1 MQCNNN
7 KVLHL
12 YKYIDLLGRAF
23 NLFYN
28 TIFKNYCIMKK
39 LDVKLTVLPN
49 IIAFFGLLC
58 ATDLHNFLAVAYC
71 VVIFAF
77 VTLQHLFDCYRLNEK
92 TKTVITSTNV
102 ALFLIA
108 LFCRNWLLAC
118 LTLFIV
124 VYNLILVGYIDKSN
138 N

>member
-1 MQCNNN
+1 
-7 KVLHL
+7 
-12 YKYIDLLGRAF
+12 
-23 NLFYN
+23 
-28 TIFKNYCIMKK
+28 MKK

-49 IIAFFGLLC
+49 LIAFFGLLC

-77 VTLQHLFDCYRLNEK
+77 VTLQHLIECYRLNDKAK
-92 TKTVITSTNV
+92 TLITVANV

-108 LFCRNWLLAC
+108 LFCRNWLLAA

-124 VYNLILVGYIDKSN
+124 TYNLIIVAYIDKSN

>member
-1 MQCNNN
+1 
-7 KVLHL
+7 
-12 YKYIDLLGRAF
+12 
-23 NLFYN
+23 
-28 TIFKNYCIMKK
+28 MKK

-49 IIAFFGLLC
+49 LIAFFGLLC

-77 VTLQHLFDCYRLNEK
+77 VTLQHLFDCYRLNDK
-92 TKTVITSTNV
+92 AKTVITVANV

-118 LTLFIV
+118 LTLFIL